1 MKRTQKAKEFVRIRQ
16 KRLANGNNSIYLDI
30 YKNGKR
36 TYEFLKLY
44 LIPEHNFADKA
55 INKETLQLAEAI
67 KAKRIIDIQ
76 NETFG
81 FKPTSKHSKISVIN
95 YIDDIAKTNLS
106 RTGQKQGNYYNFTS
120 LIYHLIN
127 FKGQRITFAEID
139 DKFVKDF
146 IDYLRQAKSG
156 NKDKKGFAPKLS
168 PNTQHK
174 LFVKFKQII
183 EKAEREGII
192 ASNPILKIEKS
203 DKPKTQESKRE
214 YLTIDELKQLIETP
228 CKQEQVKQS
237 FLFCCLTGLRYGDI
251 GKIKWGDFQKDN
263 KGAIEL
269 RFKQQKTNGLMYLQI
284 SNEAIKWLPKRKDA
298 KDSDL
303 VYQLPKN
310 DNANKTLNKW
320 VSDANISKKI
330 TFHCSRHTSATL
342 NLTLGV
348 PIEVVSKLMGHTKIS
363 TTQIY
368 AKIVNDAKREAVNK
382 QNGIF
387 E

>member
-30 YKNGKR
+30 YKNGNR

-44 LIPEHNFADKA
+44 LIPEHNFSDKA

-67 KAKRIIDIQ
+67 KAKRILDIQ

-95 YIDDIAKTNLS
+95 YINDIAKTNLS

-174 LFVKFKQII
+174 LFVKFKQVI

-192 ASNPILKIEKS
+192 ASNPMLKIEKS

-214 YLTIDELKQLIETP
+214 YLTIDELKQLIATP
-228 CKQEQVKQS
+228 CKQVQIKQS

-269 RFKQQKTNGLMYLQI
+269 RFKQQKTNGIMYLQI

-310 DNANKTLNKW
+310 DNANKVLNKW
-320 VSDANISKKI
+320 VCDANISKKI